1 MTQQNQKN
9 EPKIKQNKKWG
20 KTPKSYKK
28 IDNTMH
34 NHNMPSKE
42 KKRDTIMTQQ
52 KQKNK
57 PKTTL

>member
-1 MTQQNQKN
+1 VRKDCPKN
-9 EPKIKQNKKWG
+9 L
-20 KTPKSYKK
+20 KK

-57 PKTTL
+57 PKTKL